1 MRALKSL
8 FLIGLLGLPLAACS
22 GEVVDIA
29 KSQTNDAGEAGTEA
43 GVPAQPD
50 SGKTTPD
57 SGANTPEI
65 GGDGGSEW
73 DGWSGGFASQ
83 ASGPPPTCASAAVA
97 CGAPFP
103 GQTPFASS
111 QDAANALVGQWS
123 FCGQDSSGFYP
134 PGQLGEEYVADGTY
148 YSLIAGPNGTLA
160 RDMNPQSISKWQVD
174 LTPDNG
180 IEVHTSGGGVQRAGG
195 LSACPPS
202 LVMLGVEARIN

>member
-1 MRALKSL
+1 MRALKTL

-22 GEVVDIA
+22 GQVVDIA
-29 KSQTNDAGEAGTEA
+29 KSQPNDAGEGGTET
-43 GVPAQPD
+43 GTPPQPD
-50 SGKTTPD
+50 SGK
-57 SGANTPEI
+57 NTPET

-134 PGQLGEEYVADGTY
+134 AGQLGEEYVADGTY
-148 YSLIAGPNGTLA
+148 YALIAGP
-160 RDMNPQSISKWQVD
+160 
-174 LTPDNG
+174 
-180 IEVHTSGGGVQRAGG
+180 
-195 LSACPPS
+195 
-202 LVMLGVEARIN
+202 